1 MSHSAPLRTA
11 WCDSSHSVTMLRV
24 YNTHLDHYTSV
35 YQASNIA
42 QISREHSPAKRA
54 CFAGRSASVSCGR
67 FTCWLSPRAK
77 PLLAV
82 HFAECCCPLFVCY
95 LLVGGC
101 SLLGGCNLK
110 NLSSELSSLALAAAA
125 AASATRFTLAAAAAA
140 RPPWLSQCCGL
151 RPALR
156 RLPPWPPFLM
166 YFLTMLCHDEP
177 RSRWLAPRAG
187 EGVMRRTELD
197 FFGVRISRLSETD
210 TRK

>member
-1 MSHSAPLRTA
+1 MLCRQV
-11 WCDSSHSVTMLRV
+11 CFCLVRSV
-24 YNTHLDHYTSV
+24 HLL
-35 YQASNIA
+35 AF
-42 QISREHSPAKRA
+42 K
-54 CFAGRSASVSCGR
+54 
-67 FTCWLSPRAK
+67 K

-187 EGVMRRTELD
+187 EGVMTRAELD